1 MSVKK
6 ALVVDV
12 FAWLCVSLRTALMRL
27 QKEVVHVDNI
37 APNGLLEQR
46 CKRCFA
52 RGAPSVDSNQ
62 HRLML
67 WQEGVYLLKDRLYNR
82 LHEKSS
88 FPEGSFPLF

>member
-37 APNGLLEQR
+37 APDGLLEQH
-46 CKRCFA
+46 CKCCFA
-52 RGAPSVDSNQ
+52 GGTPSVDGNQ

-67 WQEGVYLLKDRLYNR
+67 GQEGIYLLKDRLYNR

-88 FPEGSFPLF
+88 CPEGLFPLF